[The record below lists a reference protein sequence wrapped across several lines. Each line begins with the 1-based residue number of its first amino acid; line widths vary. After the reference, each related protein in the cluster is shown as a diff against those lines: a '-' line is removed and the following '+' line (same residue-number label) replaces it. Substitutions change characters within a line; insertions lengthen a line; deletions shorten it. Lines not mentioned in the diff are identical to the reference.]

1 MRRPA
6 ARGATGP
13 AAAALALLVLAAV
26 PWGCAPAPA
35 MTPSATMPAATPPTS
50 TATPAPPSRTPSST
64 PDPASPST
72 TPPPS
77 PPPGT
82 GAVDIPEAGL
92 RLPVPASWA
101 AVDAEALADAAALAE
116 LAERY
121 PGAGSLLDAV
131 ASMGD
136 RAVPVFAA
144 FDPGADG
151 SSTPLTSTIAVLVSQ
166 PSVGGPLLDLVAGF
180 VGAGFED
187 AFDAEEVA
195 RSRVATPLG
204 EAVRLEHAL
213 APVDGTELVAV
224 TWLVGAPRGTLL
236 ISVLGTRD
244 AVAAMDPDAIIAG
257 AALLP

>member
-1 MRRPA
+1 MLRPGEVA
-6 ARGATGP
+6 ERFK
-13 AAAALALLVLAAV
+13 AALLKSAGRKSRGFESHPRRHPRGEPPPLDQSTQ
-26 PWGCAPAPA
+26 PPAPNG
-35 MTPSATMPAATPPTS
+35 PQGW
-50 TATPAPPSRTPSST
+50 
-64 PDPASPST
+64 AS
-72 TPPPS
+72 
-77 PPPGT
+77 
-82 GAVDIPEAGL
+82 
-92 RLPVPASWA
+92 
-101 AVDAEALADAAALAE
+101 VDAEALADDATRAG

-136 RAVPVFAA
+136 RAVPVYAA
-144 FDPGADG
+144 FDPGAEG

-180 VGAGFED
+180 VGVGFEE

-195 RSRVATPLG
+195 RTRVATPLG

-244 AVAAMDPDAIIAG
+244 AVAAMDPDALVAG